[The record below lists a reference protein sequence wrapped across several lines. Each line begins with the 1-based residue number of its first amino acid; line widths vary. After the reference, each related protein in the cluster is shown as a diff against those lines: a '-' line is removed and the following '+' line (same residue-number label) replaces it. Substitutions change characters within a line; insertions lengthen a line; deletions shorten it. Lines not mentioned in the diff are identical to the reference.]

1 MVGREGTAGE
11 MLAEVVGDLAA
22 KIAART
28 PAALAD
34 EPDAV
39 HQLRTTVRRLRNVLA
54 AFGLLVDPATAGGLR
69 ARLATYGELLGRARD
84 LEVRAEW
91 SARVAD
97 EVGLDP
103 VLRGRLELP
112 LLTAHD
118 RAHQALVLWWG
129 SEEAAELSRTLAE
142 WAAAPAVL
150 DGAARP
156 AAPVAREVL
165 TAQAERVL
173 ALGADYRTD
182 AESTHALRKA
192 GRRLRHTADAVTR
205 PPAAVLGQE
214 YAALGV
220 LGERVQVLLGDHRD
234 AMLLAEH
241 VRGLPAEDVAAY
253 RPVVDRADRLAAD
266 AIEQVPAVLA
276 ELRQCLTDV
285 GTATPASGCR

>member
-39 HQLRTTVRRLRNVLA
+39 HQLRTSVRRFRNLLA
-54 AFGLLVDPATAGGLR
+54 AFGQLLEPAAVGGLR
-69 ARLATYGELLGRARD
+69 ARLATYGDLLGAARD
-84 LEVRAEW
+84 LEGRAEW

-97 EVGLDP
+97 DAGLDP
-103 VLRGRLELP
+103 VLRDRLERP
-112 LLTAHD
+112 IVAAHD
-118 RAHQALVLWWG
+118 RAHRALVAWWG
-129 SEEAAELSRTLAE
+129 SEEAAELSGTLSE
-142 WAAAPAVL
+142 WAAAPAFL
-150 DGAARP
+150 DSAARP
-156 AAPVAREVL
+156 AAAVAREVL
-165 TAQAERVL
+165 TAQADRVL
-173 ALGADYRTD
+173 SLGADYLTD
-182 AESTHALRKA
+182 ADSTHALRKA
-192 GRRLRHTADAVTR
+192 GRRLRHIADAVTR
-205 PPAAVLGQE
+205 PPAAALGQE

-234 AMLLAEH
+234 AVLLAEH
-241 VRGLPAEDVAAY
+241 VRGLPAEDAAAY

-276 ELRQCLTDV
+276 ELRQRITEV
-285 GTATPASGCR
+285 GTATPASGRR